1 MLKMSAQRGDV
12 IHIFFADGRNGMIAV
27 QSRSVFAFHFPP
39 DVKITRERRR
49 QEKLINDNQK

>member
-12 IHIFFADGRNGMIAV
+12 IHVVLPDGRNGMIAV
-27 QSRSVFAFHFPP
+27 QSRSVFAIHFPP
-39 DVKITRERRR
+39 DVEITSERRK